1 MSASDSRELTFS
13 FICPVYNE
21 QEGLEM
27 FHGRLTAV
35 AAKLGE
41 PYEVIYVNDGS
52 SDESAAVVRRIQ
64 STDKNVKYVEF
75 SRNFGHQIAVTA
87 GYDYACGKAVISL
100 DSDCQHPP
108 ELITD
113 LVARWREG
121 FEVVYTVRKDTE
133 GISAIRRG
141 IGRLVYRCI
150 KWASGN
156 ELTDQA
162 DFRLMDRKAVDALL
176 RTREQAR
183 FVRGLVHWIGFRQF
197 AVPYTAEKRTTGRS
211 NYSLKQLVNMSTAG
225 MYNFSHRPLKAAP
238 VIGAMLL
245 LVVAAYIVAAVVLA
259 VLGRALSPMMHLAMG
274 MVALFGLQFLMLGL
288 MGEYVA
294 RIFDEAKN
302 RPLYIVRQT
311 TGFESPEKP
320 EVLTPPGQATQDK
333 TRPQRF
339 VLYT

>member
-1 MSASDSRELTFS
+1 
-13 FICPVYNE
+13 
-21 QEGLEM
+21 M
-27 FHGRLTAV
+27 FHNRLTAV

-52 SDESAAVVRRIQ
+52 ADESAAVVRRIQ
-64 STDKNVKYVEF
+64 AADKNVKYVEF

-87 GYDYACGKAVISL
+87 GYDYASGRAVISL

-133 GISAIRRG
+133 GISPIRRG
-141 IGRLVYRCI
+141 IGRMVYRCI
-150 KWASGN
+150 RWASGN

-183 FVRGLVHWIGFRQF
+183 FVRGLVHWIGFRQI

-211 NYSLKQLVNMSTAG
+211 NYSFKQLVNMSTAG
-225 MYNFSHRPLKAAP
+225 MYNFSHRPLRAAP
-238 VIGAMLL
+238 AIGALL
-245 LVVAAYIVAAVVLA
+245 LFAAVVYAGAA
-259 VLGRALSPMMHLAMG
+259 VALGVMGHGLSPMIHLAMG
-274 MVALFGLQFLMLGL
+274 IVALFGMQFLMLGL

-302 RPLYIVRQT
+302 RPLYIVRET
-311 TGFESPEKP
+311 NGFPSPEKP
-320 EVLTPPGQATQDK
+320 EAVSVPGQVIQDK
-333 TRPQRF
+333 AQQRRF